1 MEKAYVIMKKGYE
14 YDDNT
19 YNESEGG
26 VPKII
31 CLTEEDA
38 DQKIAELNAIEFKS
52 VSLSD
57 YIYDLEDILEHG
69 HDQYKELCDR
79 LLEKYGEIKTKS
91 TWENK
96 ENRLHPMAN
105 LEESLEY
112 INMVD
117 FSFYEIVE
125 TEIDKSSLRNYQ
137 IGKIL

>member
-52 VSLSD
+52 VNLSD

-69 HDQYKELCDR
+69 YDQYKELCDR
-79 LLEKYGEIKTKS
+79 LLEKYGEIKTKFD
-91 TWENK
+91 WENK